1 MTEPPLLISRDPAL
15 LADLRR
21 LAAAAG
27 ASLDV
32 ASAAADARG
41 RWPGA
46 PLVLVGTDVLDDLA
60 ATSPP
65 RRDRVHV
72 VAPGPCGDRLFRSA
86 LAVGAESV
94 VELPAAEEWLV
105 EVLTDTA
112 DGSGGAGLVVGV
124 VGGSGGAGATTFA
137 AALATVA
144 SDVLPVTLVDADPL
158 GPGAERVAG
167 VADAAGAGWASVSE
181 SAGRLGS
188 RALRAALPARDRL
201 AVLGWAAGPRSALDP
216 AVLREVLSAARRGSH
231 LVVVD
236 LPRYPD
242 AAATEVLVRCDQALV
257 VSGLDVQAVG
267 ATARQV
273 AGLMP
278 LAPRVGL
285 VARGPA
291 SALDPD
297 EVAAALG
304 VPLVAAMTDQRRVA
318 ESVEL
323 GLGPL
328 RTRRGPLAR
337 AARETLA
344 VLGLAGATGP
354 AGATGG
360 GPRRRRRAA

>member
-1 MTEPPLLISRDPAL
+1 MTESPLLISRDPSL

-32 ASAAADARG
+32 ASSADDARG
-41 RWPGA
+41 RWSGV
-46 PLVLVGTDVLDDLA
+46 PLVLVGADLLDDLA
-60 ATSPP
+60 ATRPV

-72 VAPGPCGDRLFRSA
+72 VSDGRCGDHLFRSA
-86 LAVGAESV
+86 LAVGAETV

-112 DGSGGAGLVVGV
+112 DGAEGAGPVVAV

-144 SDVLPVTLVDADPL
+144 ADVPPVTLVDADPL
-158 GPGAERVAG
+158 GPGLEGVAG
-167 VADAAGAGWASVSE
+167 VTETDGAGWASVSE

-188 RALRAALPARDRL
+188 RALRGALPVRDGL
-201 AVLGWAAGPRSALDP
+201 AVLGWGTGPRVALE
-216 AVLREVLSAARRGSH
+216 ATVVREALSAARRGSR

-236 LPRYPD
+236 LPRYLD
-242 AAATEVLVRCDQALV
+242 AAATEALVRCDRALV
-257 VSGLDVQAVG
+257 VTGLDVASVG

-273 AGLMP
+273 AGLLR
-278 LAPRVGL
+278 LAPWVGL

-304 VPLVAAMTDQRRVA
+304 VPLVAVMADQRRLA
-318 ESVEL
+318 ESIDL

-337 AARETLA
+337 AARDALA
-344 VLGLAGATGP
+344 VVGP
-354 AGATGG
+354 AGVPGARAGNG
-360 GPRRRRRAA
+360 RSRRRRAA